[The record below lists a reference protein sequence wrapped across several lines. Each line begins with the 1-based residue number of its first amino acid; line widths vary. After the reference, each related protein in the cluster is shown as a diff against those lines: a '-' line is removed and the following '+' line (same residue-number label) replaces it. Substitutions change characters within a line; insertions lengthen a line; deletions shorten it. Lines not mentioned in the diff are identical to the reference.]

1 MLGGA
6 AREASAECGAM
17 WGRVPVILL
26 LACAAA
32 GACHKGDAGPPPEPD
47 VTPGPPPFVPGPL
60 RDIVVEP
67 LRIGLVAPDN
77 LEQTVGADTLT
88 LSAQGFPEVVIRVE
102 RSEQASWSGGG
113 GGCREGDCS
122 FERMAPCRR
131 ITCTANGAAAFT
143 GVLPAI
149 CGSIESTFEPAT
161 PPGARALSTSGLQKN
176 CDEPA
181 LAASQSLDP
190 AIAGLLPEID
200 SCWKKHAGDNPAWR
214 SGEVDVRLERALTE
228 DGRATYGISAILS
241 GLEGDLGSL
250 QDCLDATIVPLRGH
264 LPGIG
269 NAVCA
274 FAWDHRFALARDPSC
289 TAEPEPPAADA
300 GTSTP
305 APTPTTTPTSEATPA
320 SEHAAEAGTDVPEEA
335 NDPAETPDAAPEE
348 TTTEATA
355 TPTPTPTTTSAEA
368 GDGG

>member
-6 AREASAECGAM
+6 AREAPAECRVM
-17 WGRVPVILL
+17 SRRVPVILL

-47 VTPGPPPFVPGPL
+47 VTPGPPPFGPGPL

-67 LRIGLVAPDN
+67 LRIRLVAPDN
-77 LEQTVGADTLT
+77 LDQAVGADTLT

-102 RSEQASWSGGG
+102 RNEQVSWSGGG

-131 ITCTANGAAAFT
+131 ITCTAKGAAAFT

-161 PPGARALSTSGLQKN
+161 PPGARLLSTSGLQKN

-200 SCWKKHAGDNPAWR
+200 ACWKKHAGDNPAWR

-250 QDCLDATIVPLRGH
+250 QDCLDATIAPLRGH
-264 LPGIG
+264 LPGIA

-300 GTSTP
+300 GT
-305 APTPTTTPTSEATPA
+305 
-320 SEHAAEAGTDVPEEA
+320 DVPEET
-335 NDPAETPDAAPEE
+335 NDPGETPDASPAK